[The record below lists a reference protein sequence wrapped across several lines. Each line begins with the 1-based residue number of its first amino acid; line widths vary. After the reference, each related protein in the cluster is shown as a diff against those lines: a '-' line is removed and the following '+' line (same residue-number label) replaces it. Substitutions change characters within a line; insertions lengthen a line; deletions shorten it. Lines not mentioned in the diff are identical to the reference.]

1 MSRLD
6 GVHAK
11 LRRAD
16 EQLEAF
22 YRDRARWIAEIPQFY
37 SYELDAKTGWFTA
50 YFAIAKNPPIEWSV
64 IAGEIVHD
72 LRSALEHLVW
82 QLVEASGGKPS
93 TSNQWPVA
101 ATEQQFVRQTERP
114 RGMLDGLSR
123 EAFARVRSVQPFQ
136 RGDRAKAD
144 LLYILHWLW
153 NTDKHRIVYASY
165 GVLLHADAPMTLHA
179 NEDAGDLLEAHTLV
193 AEGRIEHGAE
203 ILRARYS
210 VPGPDP
216 KVSVD
221 AHLAAYLAFGDG
233 DRTIQSDTLGA
244 IAAYVRDVIAQFDDL
259 LAEP

>member
-1 MSRLD
+1 
-6 GVHAK
+6 
-11 LRRAD
+11 
-16 EQLEAF
+16 
-22 YRDRARWIAEIPQFY
+22 
-37 SYELDAKTGWFTA
+37 
-50 YFAIAKNPPIEWSV
+50 
-64 IAGEIVHD
+64 
-72 LRSALEHLVW
+72 
-82 QLVEASGGKPS
+82 
-93 TSNQWPVA
+93 
-101 ATEQQFVRQTERP
+101 
-114 RGMLDGLSR
+114 
-123 EAFARVRSVQPFQ
+123 
-136 RGDRAKAD
+136 
-144 LLYILHWLW
+144 
-153 NTDKHRIVYASY
+153 
-165 GVLLHADAPMTLHA
+165 MTLHA